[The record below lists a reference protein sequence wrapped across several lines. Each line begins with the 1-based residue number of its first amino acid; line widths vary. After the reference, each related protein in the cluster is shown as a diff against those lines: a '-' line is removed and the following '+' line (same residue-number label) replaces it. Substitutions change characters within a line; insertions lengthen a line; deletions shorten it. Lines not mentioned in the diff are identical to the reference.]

1 MEDIDRMVSA
11 FLKRRFACQR
21 RGSCPRYTL
30 VVLGFGGKSFAT
42 TPGKDYRVSFALADP
57 RGPSSKLPNLRLC
70 LDPSVDFASDIVVWG
85 SQRYRITAVPGNT
98 TGYCLG
104 LLYIEMRI
112 R

>member
-1 MEDIDRMVSA
+1 MST
-11 FLKRRFACQR
+11 LH
-21 RGSCPRYTL
+21 SCRAWL
-30 VVLGFGGKSFAT
+30 RGKS
-42 TPGKDYRVSFALADP
+42 PPVSVSFALADP